1 MSEADE
7 LGVCTI
13 IADRY
18 GGVYSRGRWTA
29 WNMYPEQIPSDP
41 SGDDIT
47 AADFWLRADGEDNQ
61 PLVGRGAPPTEA
73 CEDLKRR
80 LASR

>member
-1 MSEADE
+1 
-7 LGVCTI
+7 
-13 IADRY
+13 
-18 GGVYSRGRWTA
+18 
-29 WNMYPEQIPSDP
+29 MYPEQIPSDP